1 MNKNNMNDTSKIA
14 SAINDLKNVKI
25 PVKIDGENKNIIK
38 ITPVPGHDGM
48 YFFEVAEKNSIMTQ
62 IVMPFN
68 DGYDD
73 CLNAVNDFLN
83 KKAEA
88 KKTEAK
94 KAEAKKTTENMNSKT
109 TKKENT
115 NMTTKLNEE
124 MIKQLNREIRAF
136 NKTITASTTNKEIW
150 DKKLELTKKY
160 GLKTIGRCVSE
171 NEYEYLKIKAFKE
184 NDEYLYIRIG
194 KRAEAKKTDVKKTEI
209 KNVVKNT
216 PEKTELKNSVVKK
229 IRKNKYFYEYVPS
242 FKMNKKD
249 IKNVLSVIA
258 KGTTNYSLKLNHDFV
273 INGFNYLNENQKY
286 EVAAASIK
294 YSNSYKRKHIEM
306 KKNLLFAIN
315 DAKLILKYL

>member
-1 MNKNNMNDTSKIA
+1 MNKNNMNDSSKIA

-25 PVKIDGENKNIIK
+25 PVKIDGENKTIIK
-38 ITPVPGHDGM
+38 ITPVNGHDGM
-48 YFFEVAEKNSIMTQ
+48 YFFEVAEKEDSILTQ

-73 CLNAVNDFLN
+73 CLNAVNDYLN
-83 KKAEA
+83 KKNC
-88 KKTEAK
+88 KKET
-94 KAEAKKTTENMNSKT
+94 T

-124 MIKQLNREIRAF
+124 MMKQLNREIRAF

-150 DKKLELTKKY
+150 DKKLELSEKY

-171 NEYEYLKIKAFKE
+171 NEYEYMKIKPFKE
-184 NDEYLYIRIG
+184 NDESLYIRIG
-194 KRAEAKKTDVKKTEI
+194 KRADNKKTDVKKTET

-216 PEKTELKNSVVKK
+216 PEKIVAKKVATKKTVAKKTEVKK
-229 IRKNKYFYEYVPS
+229 VVNTRKNKYFYEHIPS

-249 IKNVLSVIA
+249 IKNTLGLIA
-258 KGTTNYSLKLNHDFV
+258 KGIEKFPFKLNQDFMV
-273 INGFNYLNENQKY
+273 NGFNYLTENQKN
-286 EVAAASIK
+286 EVGTASRK
-294 YSNSYKRKHIEM
+294 FYNENRRKHIEM
-306 KKNLLFAIN
+306 KKNELFAIN

>member
-1 MNKNNMNDTSKIA
+1 MKKNNMNDTSKIA

-25 PVKIDGENKNIIK
+25 PVKIDGEDKTITK

-48 YFFEVAEKNSIMTQ
+48 YYFEVAEKNSILSR
-62 IVMPFN
+62 IVMPF
-68 DGYDD
+68 DDEYDV

-83 KKAEA
+83 KK
-88 KKTEAK
+88 
-94 KAEAKKTTENMNSKT
+94 NSKQT

-124 MIKQLNREIRAF
+124 MMKQLNSEIRAF

-150 DKKLELTKKY
+150 DKKLELSKKY

-171 NEYEYLKIKAFKE
+171 NEYEYKKIAPFKE
-184 NDEYLYIRIG
+184 NYESLYIRVG
-194 KRAEAKKTDVKKTEI
+194 KKADAKKAEI
-209 KNVVKNT
+209 KKVVKNT
-216 PEKTELKNSVVKK
+216 PEKVVAKKTEVKNSVVKK

-242 FKMNKKD
+242 FTMNKKD

-273 INGFNYLNENQKY
+273 INGFNYLTENQKN